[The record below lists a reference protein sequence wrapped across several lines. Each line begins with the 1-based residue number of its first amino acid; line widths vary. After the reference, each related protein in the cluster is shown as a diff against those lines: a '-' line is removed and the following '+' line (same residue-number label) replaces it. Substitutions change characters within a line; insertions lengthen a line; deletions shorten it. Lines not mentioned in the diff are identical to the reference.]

1 MLSRRNFQLFSTWTL
16 YVLFI
21 CYTVSMNNDRPLLL
35 QKFQADIFLHKEV
48 IRNESDPALV
58 KISRDLL
65 KQNQA
70 WLAEWQAQHKLTS
83 TKN

>member
-1 MLSRRNFQLFSTWTL
+1 
-16 YVLFI
+16 
-21 CYTVSMNNDRPLLL
+21 MNNDRHLLF
-35 QKFQADIFLHKEV
+35 QKVQADIFLHKEA
-48 IRNESDPALV
+48 IRNESDPVLV
-58 KISRDLL
+58 KIARDLL

>member
-1 MLSRRNFQLFSTWTL
+1 M
-16 YVLFI
+16 
-21 CYTVSMNNDRPLLL
+21 CYTVSMNNDRHLLL
-35 QKFQADIFLHKEV
+35 QKVQADIFLHKEV